1 MKYVDAYNKLTGDKR
16 RIPAKWLLAN
26 VFGNAWSETPSSRS
40 RKGKG
45 QPASTPE
52 AASSEA
58 GSPIAPANG
67 DTPRKDQ

>member
-1 MKYVDAYNKLTGDKR
+1 MKYVDAYNKISGQKR
-16 RIPAKWLLAN
+16 RIPAKWMLPN
-26 VFGNAWSETPSSRS
+26 VFGGTWSETPSSRT

-45 QPASTPE
+45 QPVETPE
-52 AASSEA
+52 PASPEA